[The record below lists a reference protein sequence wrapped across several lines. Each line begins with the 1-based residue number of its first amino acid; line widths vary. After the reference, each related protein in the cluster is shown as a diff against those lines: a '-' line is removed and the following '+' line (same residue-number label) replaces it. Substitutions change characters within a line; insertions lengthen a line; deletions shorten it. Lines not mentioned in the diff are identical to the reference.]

1 MFTYLFAY
9 ANPPEYTGVATN
21 MNIEAVIHSEIFDNN
36 PNIDIITPDND
47 DEIIKIFIKFWIDTQ
62 LSNAMSTSFETK
74 DMPWMTILSKD
85 ASSLVKYLLS
95 VAIVYKKFSK
105 PSITISIKKK
115 YKMKTAQH
123 KITDNRDPVPVTGL
137 CDSLTLSTERFKL
150 QSEVSKL

>member
-1 MFTYLFAY
+1 
-9 ANPPEYTGVATN
+9 
-21 MNIEAVIHSEIFDNN
+21 
-36 PNIDIITPDND
+36 
-47 DEIIKIFIKFWIDTQ
+47 
-62 LSNAMSTSFETK
+62 MSTSFETK
-74 DMPWMTILSKD
+74 DIPWMTILSKD

-123 KITDNRDPVPVTGL
+123 KITENRDPVLVTGL

-150 QSEVSKL
+150 QSEGFKAITTQARNTVPPVIKHPSMTYT